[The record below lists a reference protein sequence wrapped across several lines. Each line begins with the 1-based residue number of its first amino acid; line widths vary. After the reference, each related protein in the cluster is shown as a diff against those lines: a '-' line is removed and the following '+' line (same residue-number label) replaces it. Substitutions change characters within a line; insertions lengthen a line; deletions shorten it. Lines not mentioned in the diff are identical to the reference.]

1 MQYIAMTNEQIKAAI
16 KAKGYTLK
24 AFADVLGIAYGTLL
38 NILAGRKPL
47 TEQLRRHIM
56 LALQSDA
63 PQQPGTHTARVSLP
77 PEIWHAIDTAAQ
89 NAGTTPE
96 KYTARLVQDLAK
108 DITASLILT
117 RNGGK

>member
-24 AFADVLGIAYGTLL
+24 AFADVLGVSYDAFRQS
-38 NILAGRKPL
+38 LASSKPL

-117 RNGGK
+117 RNSGK